1 MGAVRPHI
9 QRRAALGAPRR
20 HQRRARRSA
29 GVGFS
34 LLADKEIVPGRLIAG
49 FNLRYAP
56 ERTRLHSNAETKQES
71 TLGFAAAITA
81 RVQPGLFLGG
91 EARYLR
97 HYDGLGVD
105 RLAGDALYL
114 GPTLYARLGGTW
126 WLSATWN

>member
-1 MGAVRPHI
+1 M
-9 QRRAALGAPRR
+9 
-20 HQRRARRSA
+20 
-29 GVGFS
+29 
-34 LLADKEIVPGRLIAG
+34 ADKEIVPGRLIAG
-49 FNLRYAP
+49 FNLLYAP

-97 HYDGLGVD
+97 HYDGLGLD

-126 WLSATWN
+126 WLSATWNSQVAGRAGSAGGALDLANFERHQARLRLGVDF